1 VVKSMPVRLGLV
13 FAGIIVTGLSTALL
27 GARYPDAVRPIAAT
41 GILAGGFLL
50 GRVTPRL
57 TSNYAILMIIG
68 VAAFL
73 FVLFME
79 HSYH

>member
-1 VVKSMPVRLGLV
+1 MSMPMRMGLV

-27 GARYPDAVRPIAAT
+27 GAHYPEAVLPIAAT
-41 GILAGGFLL
+41 GILAGGLVL

-57 TSNYAILMIIG
+57 TSQYAILMIVG

-79 HSYH
+79 RSSH